1 MKFTFQQSI
10 LFRLSLTLLAFSFL
24 TQSFIV
30 APKRDFY
37 QLKIYHLK
45 NKTQE
50 SSLDVFLQNAYLPA
64 LHRAGI
70 NKIGVFKLIIEAGAV
85 EPTEQLVYVFIPFT
99 SEKEFFKLE
108 SKLAADKKYAADG
121 KAYLDA
127 PYDNVPYTRIES
139 ILLSAFTGQPNFAMP
154 ALTSPKS
161 ERIYELRSYES
172 YTEKLYKNKV
182 EMFNKGDEVGLFKR
196 LGFNAVFYGEVI
208 SGAQMPNLMY
218 MTTFENKAA
227 RDEHWKT
234 FSADPAWKKLSAMPE
249 YQHNVSRN
257 DTRFLRPTDYS
268 DI

>member
-1 MKFTFQQSI
+1 MKITFQKLMLCSLSLI
-10 LFRLSLTLLAFSFL
+10 LFSF
-24 TQSFIV
+24 TA

-37 QLKIYHLK
+37 QIKIYHLK
-45 NKTQE
+45 SKEQENK
-50 SSLDVFLQNAYLPA
+50 LDLFLQNAYLPA

-70 NKIGVFKLIIEAGAV
+70 SKVGVFKPILEAGAA
-85 EPTEQLVYVFIPFT
+85 EPAEQLVYIFIPFK

-108 SKLAADKKYAADG
+108 SKLVADSKYALDG
-121 KAYLDA
+121 KDYIDA

-154 ALTSPKS
+154 SLKSPKS

-172 YTEKLYKNKV
+172 ATEKLYINKV

-218 MTTFENKAA
+218 LTTFENKAD
-227 RDEHWKT
+227 RDEHWKA
-234 FSADPAWKKLSAMPE
+234 FVEDPAWKKLSAMPE
-249 YQHNVSRN
+249 YQNNVSRN

>member
-1 MKFTFQQSI
+1 MKTIFQKLI
-10 LFRLSLTLLAFSFL
+10 LFSLSLILFSF
-24 TQSFIV
+24 TTAS
-30 APKRDFY
+30 KRDFY
-37 QLKIYHLK
+37 QIKIYHLK
-45 NKTQE
+45 SKEQENK
-50 SSLDVFLQNAYLPA
+50 LDLFLQNAYLPA

-70 NKIGVFKLIIEAGAV
+70 SKVGVFKPILEAGAT
-85 EPTEQLVYVFIPFT
+85 EPAERLVYVFIPFK

-108 SKLAADKKYAADG
+108 SKLATDSKYALDG
-121 KAYLDA
+121 KDYIDA

-154 ALTSPKS
+154 ALKSPKS

-172 YTEKLYKNKV
+172 ATEKLYINKV

-196 LGFNAVFYGEVI
+196 LGFNAVFYGEVL

-218 MTTFENKAA
+218 LTTFENKAD
-227 RDEHWKT
+227 RDAHWKT
-234 FSADPAWKKLSAMPE
+234 FVDDPAWIKLKAMPE
-249 YQHNVSRN
+249 FQNNVSRN